1 MPLSARQNVCPK
13 RENLRRIRYFPWAD
27 RGVRPYDFLEKAS
40 VRLVGDD
47 AHIVPADSTDFTEI
61 FGESGGALGSMWAS
75 TPTNIPEDFKRTV
88 GASAPT
94 SVGEESEKWK
104 SVREDLTDFCY
115 LPK

>member
-1 MPLSARQNVCPK
+1 MTIRCRSAATEAGKSGTLAC
-13 RENLRRIRYFPWAD
+13 
-27 RGVRPYDFLEKAS
+27 KA
-40 VRLVGDD
+40 VGDD
-47 AHIVPADSTDFTEI
+47 AHIVPADSTVFTEI

-104 SVREDLTDFCY
+104 SVREDLTDFFY